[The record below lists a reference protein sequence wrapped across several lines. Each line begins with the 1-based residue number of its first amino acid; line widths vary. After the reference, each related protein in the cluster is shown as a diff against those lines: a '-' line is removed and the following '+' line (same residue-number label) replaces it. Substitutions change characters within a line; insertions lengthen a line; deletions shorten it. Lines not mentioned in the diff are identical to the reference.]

1 MNDKNLRTIKY
12 LLVIVIIV
20 LIAIFTYV
28 IVSKSNEYDIVNNT
42 DYDITEEYDDKF
54 ENEGTEDSDEFNEIM
69 KNNIVI
75 DLLNKQ
81 HGDVTDIKVFLE
93 NDKYN
98 NYIIYMAYRKITDTN
113 TNENIDLSKNNIQ
126 KNIKELFGYDLEIKF
141 NDIMGTCDQD
151 EIALQY
157 NNELNK
163 YIEIDDGSYFGC
175 GEDFFG
181 EYHHWYYDEL
191 KTSNNGKEYT
201 VLAKQIWSDE
211 ELVGDYSSNYYA
223 SYEDAKNSKNPIIS
237 LTEDETNELW
247 SGFNRKPLFKKSTEI
262 NTYEYK
268 FVKEDGIVK
277 IISYKKIS

>member
-1 MNDKNLRTIKY
+1 
-12 LLVIVIIV
+12 
-20 LIAIFTYV
+20 
-28 IVSKSNEYDIVNNT
+28 
-42 DYDITEEYDDKF
+42 
-54 ENEGTEDSDEFNEIM
+54 
-69 KNNIVI
+69 
-75 DLLNKQ
+75 
-81 HGDVTDIKVFLE
+81 
-93 NDKYN
+93 
-98 NYIIYMAYRKITDTN
+98 
-113 TNENIDLSKNNIQ
+113 
-126 KNIKELFGYDLEIKF
+126 
-141 NDIMGTCDQD
+141 MGDQD

-163 YIEIDDGSYFGC
+163 YIEIDDGFYFGC
-175 GEDFFG
+175 GEDFFC
-181 EYHHWYYDEL
+181 EYHHWYYDVL

-268 FVKEDGIVK
+268 FAKEDGIVK